1 MELSTYLITAAITT
15 NKIIA
20 LVVLL
25 IVIGGAVYLW
35 QRSRR
40 TI

>member
-1 MELSTYLITAAITT
+1 MLLISTAITP

-25 IVIGGAVYLW
+25 VVIAGAAFFW
-35 QRSRR
+35 MRSRSAA
-40 TI
+40 

>member
-1 MELSTYLITAAITT
+1 VELSTYLITAAITP

-25 IVIGGAVYLW
+25 VLIAGGYFFW
-35 QRSRR
+35 QRSRA
-40 TI
+40 

>member
-1 MELSTYLITAAITT
+1 MELSTYLITAAITP

-25 IVIGGAVYLW
+25 VLIAGAYFFW
-35 QRSRR
+35 QRSRA
-40 TI
+40 

>member
-1 MELSTYLITAAITT
+1 MELSTYLITTAVTP

-25 IVIGGAVYLW
+25 ALVAGGYFYW
-35 QRSRR
+35 QRSR
-40 TI
+40 

>member
-1 MELSTYLITAAITT
+1 VELSTYLITAAITP

-25 IVIGGAVYLW
+25 VLIAGAYFFW
-35 QRSRR
+35 QRSRA
-40 TI
+40 